1 MKLTNNFYLDEFN
14 NRNAPLTKE
23 VTYNIFVLAAQV
35 KVLWDHVNLQIKI
48 TSGYRSPEHNAKI
61 GGVKNSQHI
70 TGKAADIKV
79 QGMTPKQV
87 YDVIEALIAK
97 GALQE
102 GGLGLYSTWVHYDI
116 REKKARWSK

>member
-1 MKLTNNFYLDEFN
+1 MQLTRNFNLSEFN
-14 NRNAPLTKE
+14 TRNAPLTRE
-23 VTYNIFVLAAQV
+23 ITANILVLAVQLQA
-35 KVLWDHVNLQIKI
+35 LRDHVNLPIKI
-48 TSGYRSPEHNAKI
+48 TSGYRSPKHNASI
-61 GGVKNSQHI
+61 GGAKNSQHI

-97 GALQE
+97 GAMQE